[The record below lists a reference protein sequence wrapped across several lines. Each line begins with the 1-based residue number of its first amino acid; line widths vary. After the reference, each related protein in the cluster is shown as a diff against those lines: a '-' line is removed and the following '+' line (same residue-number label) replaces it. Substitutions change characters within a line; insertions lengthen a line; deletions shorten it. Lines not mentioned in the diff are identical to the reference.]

1 MKKELPKV
9 YANNIDKKFN
19 NVQELFYGL
28 ENNRNT
34 QKKITKEEL
43 TKKLNNIFSSPNHV
57 YKSKVFINI
66 NGTEEE
72 KIIVG
77 RNSNSIFT
85 LEGEIINLSEILDIK
100 KGDNSLQ

>member
-1 MKKELPKV
+1 MKEKLPKV
-9 YANNIDKKFN
+9 YANNINKKFN

-28 ENNRNT
+28 ENNRNNI
-34 QKKITKEEL
+34 KKITIEEL

-57 YKSKVFINI
+57 YKSKVVINI

-72 KIIVG
+72 KLVVG

-85 LEGEIINLSEILDIK
+85 LEGEVINLSEIWDIK
-100 KGDNSLQ
+100 KRS